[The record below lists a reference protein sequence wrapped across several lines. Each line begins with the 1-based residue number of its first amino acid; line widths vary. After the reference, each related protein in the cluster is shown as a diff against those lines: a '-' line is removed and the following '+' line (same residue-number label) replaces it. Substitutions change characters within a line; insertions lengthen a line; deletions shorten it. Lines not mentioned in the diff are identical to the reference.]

1 VFVLQQHLC
10 AFATLRENMG
20 SLNARSFTRT
30 TFMQSDEQWMRRAIE
45 LAAKGEGAVE
55 PNPMVGCVLV
65 KGDEV
70 IGEGWHEKF
79 GDHHAEVNAIR
90 SASTDVAGA
99 TAYVTLEPCSH
110 QGKTPPCCQALIDAK
125 VSRVVVAVK
134 DPDPRVAGQ
143 GIAALRSAGIEVVED
158 VLAREATA
166 VLAPYLKRTT
176 TGKPWIIAKWAMT
189 IDGKISTAN
198 GDSQWISNE
207 LSRAIVHQ
215 IRGRVDAIMV
225 GSGTAESDDP
235 MLNARSADT
244 ATTLRT
250 ATRIVFDSLGSISLE
265 SKIVQTAD
273 KYPTLIAVG
282 PNAEPT
288 KLEQMRARGC
298 EVFLSQRPT
307 RSERLQDLLTE
318 LGRRGMTNVLVEGGG
333 GMLGL
338 LNDLGQID
346 EVQAFIGP
354 KLIGGQGV
362 APVVGDGGQAMTDAS
377 AFDLVSA
384 KAIEGDVHCVWRK
397 KPASV

>member
-1 VFVLQQHLC
+1 
-10 AFATLRENMG
+10 
-20 SLNARSFTRT
+20 
-30 TFMQSDEQWMRRAIE
+30 MQSDEQWMRRAIE

-65 KGDEV
+65 QDNQV

-79 GDHHAEVNAIR
+79 GGHHAEVNAIR
-90 SASTDVAGA
+90 NASTDIAGA

-158 VLAREATA
+158 VLAEESQS

-189 IDGKISTAN
+189 IDGKIATAT

-207 LSRAIVHQ
+207 HSRSIVHQ

-225 GSGTAESDDP
+225 GSGTAKSDDP
-235 MLNARSADT
+235 MLNARPSDT
-244 ATTLRT
+244 APALRT
-250 ATRIVFDSLGSISLE
+250 ATRIVFDSSGSISRE
-265 SKIVQTAD
+265 SKLVQTANE
-273 KYPTLIAVG
+273 YPTLIAVG
-282 PNAEPT
+282 PEAEPAN
-288 KLEQMRARGC
+288 LEQLRAQGC
-298 EVFLSQRPT
+298 EVFISQRPT
-307 RSERLQDLLTE
+307 RSERLEDLLTE
-318 LGRRGMTNVLVEGGG
+318 LGKRGITNVLVEGGG
-333 GMLGL
+333 GLLGL
-338 LNDLGQID
+338 LNDLEQID
-346 EVQAFIGP
+346 EVHAFIGP

-362 APVVGDGGQAMTDAS
+362 VPVVGEGGQVMTNAKM
-377 AFDLVSA
+377 FDLVLA
-384 KAIEGDVHCVWRK
+384 NVVEGDVYCVWRK
-397 KPASV
+397 KPVSI